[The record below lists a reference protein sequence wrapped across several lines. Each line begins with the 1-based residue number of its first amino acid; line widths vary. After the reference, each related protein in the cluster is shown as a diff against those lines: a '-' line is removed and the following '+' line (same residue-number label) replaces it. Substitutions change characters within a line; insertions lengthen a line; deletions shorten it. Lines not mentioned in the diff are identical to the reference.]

1 MNDPEV
7 STSPHFDDFAP
18 ELVERPVEDV
28 PALSSD
34 DDDTRS

>member
-1 MNDPEV
+1 MTEPLVE
-7 STSPHFDDFAP
+7 TSAHFDDFAP

-34 DDDTRS
+34 DTRA